1 MTRFTENR
9 DKNITMRKSNAKLVD
24 INLFRVVRDIK
35 VGKSVKRVVAYGAE
49 VLEMVRI
56 KVVWVSGN
64 EKWEK
69 GCG

>member
-1 MTRFTENR
+1 
-9 DKNITMRKSNAKLVD
+9 MRKSNAELVD
-24 INLFRVVRDIK
+24 INSFRSVGDIK
-35 VGKSVKRVVAYGAE
+35 VGESVEGVVANGAE
-49 VLEMVRI
+49 VLKMVRI